1 MSNLHS
7 VRQNRKQRR
16 RWNSSSDTAQI
27 KSMGKNIFSGG
38 LVWVLF
44 CKSFRYIL
52 TFIAVV
58 VLSFFIPRL
67 MPGDPVANLLGE
79 DYGYVSAESVQRLK
93 AELGLE
99 KPLHLQFLIYLSNL
113 LQGEWGQ
120 SFHYAQPILPII
132 CYRLQWTLVL
142 MIPSII
148 LGAVLGIVMGSLAG
162 WRKGERFD
170 VVVSTLLLLLYST
183 PGYWLAMLIALIM
196 GFYLDLLPF
205 YGMTSSDSVGL
216 DKAMDILKHMILPIL
231 VLTIYKAAYNFL
243 ITRSAII
250 QVSGEGYIL
259 TAQAKGLG
267 ENAVLFKHVLKNAIL
282 PLVTVVAMD
291 FGFMLSGTLLVE
303 IVFSWNGMGTL
314 IYDSV
319 ATRDYPML
327 NGCLVIISI
336 CVIVANLLADFFYY
350 QLDPRIRG

>member
-1 MSNLHS
+1 
-7 VRQNRKQRR
+7 
-16 RWNSSSDTAQI
+16 
-27 KSMGKNIFSGG
+27 
-38 LVWVLF
+38 
-44 CKSFRYIL
+44 
-52 TFIAVV
+52 
-58 VLSFFIPRL
+58 
-67 MPGDPVANLLGE
+67 
-79 DYGYVSAESVQRLK
+79 
-93 AELGLE
+93 
-99 KPLHLQFLIYLSNL
+99 
-113 LQGEWGQ
+113 
-120 SFHYAQPILPII
+120 
-132 CYRLQWTLVL
+132 

-216 DKAMDILKHMILPIL
+216 DKAMDILKHMILPVL
-231 VLTIYKAAYNFL
+231 VLTIYKAAYNYL

-250 QVSGEGYIL
+250 QVSGESYIL
-259 TAQAKGLG
+259 TARAKGLG
-267 ENAVLFKHVLKNAIL
+267 EDAVLFRHVLKNAIL

-327 NGCLVIISI
+327 NGCLIIIST

-350 QLDPRIRG
+350 QLDPRIRGGEAV